1 MFLWYF
7 IGTIVAT
14 FFAAVPDAL
23 GRKKTVWYFF
33 TLSVLA
39 QAILL
44 YIPNYYAKSLAYLML
59 GLGRLKDSQCYVWL
73 SECFPFRLKSTAF
86 TIINI
91 VDSLPLLVTCFY
103 LFFIERDIYPIN
115 IWVFYVSC
123 AALALSVICPESPRW
138 LLING

>member
-1 MFLWYF
+1 
-7 IGTIVAT
+7 
-14 FFAAVPDAL
+14 
-23 GRKKTVWYFF
+23 
-33 TLSVLA
+33 
-39 QAILL
+39 
-44 YIPNYYAKSLAYLML
+44 ML